1 MEEIKTDEIIDLG
14 SYYSYHGELYIK
26 QFPIAW
32 AKSHA
37 PETGPE
43 ECGNCSFYGSWNG
56 VFIGY
61 CANCAEHIYEYRR
74 GHGFIE
80 HGEELDLD
88 IIPLRAMDTY
98 LHGVKLDEIEYVPN
112 IEFYT
117 MSDSEEEEYKCSN
130 SVHSNMGEYY
140 DSEDS
145 DDRGDRYSE
154 KLKDHKKM
162 NIRNHEYYTR
172 STPVSENSCSMCYIG
187 K

>member
-1 MEEIKTDEIIDLG
+1 MMENTNPDEIIDLG
-14 SYYSYHGELYIK
+14 SYYSFRGELYIK
-26 QFPIAW
+26 QFPIIW

-37 PETGPE
+37 SETGPE

-61 CANCAEHIYEYRR
+61 CANCAEHIYEYQR

-98 LHGVKLDEIEYVPN
+98 LHGVNLDEIEYLPN

-117 MSDSEEEEYKCSN
+117 MSDSQEEEKCSN
-130 SVHSNMGEYY
+130 SIHSTMGEYY
-140 DSEDS
+140 ESEDSED
-145 DDRGDRYSE
+145 RCDRYLE
-154 KLKDHKKM
+154 KLKDHKKT
-162 NIRNHEYYTR
+162 NLRNNDYYTR
-172 STPVSENSCSMCYIG
+172 STPVSEKSCSICYTG
-187 K
+187 E

>member
-1 MEEIKTDEIIDLG
+1 MSETHEEIIDLG
-14 SYYSYHGELYIK
+14 SYYSYHGELYIR
-26 QFPIAW
+26 QFPVMW

-43 ECGNCSFYGSWNG
+43 ECENCSLHGSWNG

-61 CANCAEHIYEYRR
+61 CANCAAYEYEYQR

-80 HGEELDLD
+80 HGEELALD

-98 LHGVKLDEIEYVPN
+98 LHGVDLDKIEYQPN

-117 MSDSEEEEYKCSN
+117 MSDSQEEEKCSN
-130 SVHSNMGEYY
+130 SIHSNMGEYY

-145 DDRGDRYSE
+145 DDRCDRYLE
-154 KLKDHKKM
+154 KLKDHKKT
-162 NIRNHEYYTR
+162 NLRNNEYYTR
-172 STPVSENSCSMCYIG
+172 STPVSEKSCSICYTG
-187 K
+187 E